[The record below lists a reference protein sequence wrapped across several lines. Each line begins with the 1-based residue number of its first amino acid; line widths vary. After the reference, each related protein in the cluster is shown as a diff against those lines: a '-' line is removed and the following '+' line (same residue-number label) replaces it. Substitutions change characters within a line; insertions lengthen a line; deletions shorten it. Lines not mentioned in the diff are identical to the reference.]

1 MSTQDRIEI
10 ENLRRTYRTGPGGL
24 TALDGVCLDVGPGTF
39 LGVTGPSGSGKSTLL
54 NLLGGLDRPTAGAIR
69 VGGQELSR
77 LSRRQLA
84 RYRGRRVGMVFQA
97 FQLIGSYTAAENVA
111 LPLLLAGMPRGR
123 RRRMALERL
132 EQVGLADRTDHKPGE
147 LSGGEQQRVAIARA
161 LAGEP
166 GILLADEPTGNLDT
180 ASGEQILGLLG
191 DLNQRLGVTI
201 VLVSHELALIER
213 FCGRIVALRDGR
225 IVSDGPAA
233 GVAG

>member
-10 ENLRRTYRTGPGGL
+10 GNLRRTYRTGPAGL
-24 TALDGVCLDVGPGTF
+24 TALDGVCLDVEPGTF

-54 NLLGGLDRPTAGAIR
+54 NLLGGLDRPTAGSIR

-77 LSRRQLA
+77 LSRGQLA
-84 RYRGRRVGMVFQA
+84 RYRRRRVGMVFQS

-111 LPLLLAGMPRGR
+111 LPLLLAGVPR
-123 RRRMALERL
+123 RRRRQVAATRL

-147 LSGGEQQRVAIARA
+147 LSGGEQQRAAIARA

-166 GILLADEPTGNLDT
+166 EILLADEPTGNLDT

-191 DLNQRLGVTI
+191 DLNDRLGVTI
-201 VLVSHELALIER
+201 LLVSHEVEMLDR
-213 FCGRIVALRDGR
+213 FCGRVVALRDGR

-233 GVAG
+233 GAAR